1 MAIGGLAPN
10 QPVELVVLNC
20 PSMLVTQNLNTL
32 GKHIALSSPS
42 HSIGRYA
49 YSAKVST
56 SASPGDATISYF
68 WADKQ
73 ICAAVAF
80 RMAALPPISYENVW
94 ASVRSVGRC
103 CRGCLCRWRG
113 GGAGGKKEETGGDNP
128 GTGGQN
134 PGPGPQGTAGSS
146 GVEEGRP
153 EEGRA
158 GEQ

>member
-1 MAIGGLAPN
+1 MAIGGLSPN
-10 QPVELVVLNC
+10 RPMTSVVLNC

-73 ICAAVAF
+73 IC
-80 RMAALPPISYENVW
+80 RSYLRIRGKPSNNV
-94 ASVRSVGRC
+94 SRR
-103 CRGCLCRWRG
+103 
-113 GGAGGKKEETGGDNP
+113 
-128 GTGGQN
+128 
-134 PGPGPQGTAGSS
+134 SS
-146 GVEEGRP
+146 GVPNGGLAP
-153 EEGRA
+153 N
-158 GEQ
+158 QL